1 MKKYFSKLHSIES
14 KISKHLLLGG
24 SIDDAV
30 GKYLVTAFVD
40 EFISIPNKTNVC
52 DNVSDILTIKQIRN
66 GLYAKFSLTEMD
78 YIISE
83 SIKMNY
89 PKIWI
94 NADGPILLATAF
106 FFMPK
111 RMYDIYSVIN
121 NEFLLELQDH
131 VNKSEDPTKAT
142 NTSIQLTPFRRSEL
156 LNAAIKKCSVEI
168 KSEYDSLNGDANLL
182 INKDGGGLS
191 IESAKS
197 DWINVENDKRK
208 TAKMILVYAFAIYG
222 LYVLIFK

>member
-1 MKKYFSKLHSIES
+1 MKKYFSELYSIES

-66 GLYAKFSLTEMD
+66 GLYAKLSLTEMD

-94 NADGPILLATAF
+94 NADKPILLATAF

-111 RMYDIYSVIN
+111 RLYDIYSVIN

-131 VNKSEDPTKAT
+131 VNKSEDPTKTT
-142 NTSIQLTPFRRSEL
+142 NTSIQLMPFRRIEL
-156 LNAAIKKCSVEI
+156 LNDAIKKCSVEI
-168 KSEYDSLNGDANLL
+168 KLEYDSLNGESNLL
-182 INKDGGGLS
+182 INNNGGGLS

-197 DWINVENDKRK
+197 DWINIENKKRK
-208 TAKMILVYAFAIYG
+208 TAKMILVYAFALYG
-222 LYVLIFK
+222 LYVLILK